1 LLCVLSQDK
10 TAYKTEAEKLRR
22 EVEALTAQLRTAVPA
37 PASQD
42 SGTVVAKYEAE
53 IAQLRAKMQ
62 DVNSALAARSSELT
76 RAQDDGVRARQELDA
91 CVARAHELTAERD
104 DFATKLRETAEA
116 LSRVNAD
123 NTALRAQVSGL
134 KAERDRLVTEADS
147 RPASATMGSP
157 AAAGSPLPSRVL
169 SERDAGRIRRLN
181 EQIAQ
186 LQDWYGESVLRAYFG
201 TNGLN
206 SMCVLSVALCL
217 HAPLLIPMHCQCG
230 RCNRPVFRTDQN
242 GV

>member
-76 RAQDDGVRARQELDA
+76 RAQDDGVRARQDWM
-91 CVARAHELTAERD
+91 RAWPELT
-104 DFATKLRETAEA
+104 
-116 LSRVNAD
+116 N
-123 NTALRAQVSGL
+123 
-134 KAERDRLVTEADS
+134 
-147 RPASATMGSP
+147 
-157 AAAGSPLPSRVL
+157 
-169 SERDAGRIRRLN
+169 
-181 EQIAQ
+181 
-186 LQDWYGESVLRAYFG
+186 
-201 TNGLN
+201 
-206 SMCVLSVALCL
+206 
-217 HAPLLIPMHCQCG
+217 
-230 RCNRPVFRTDQN
+230 
-242 GV
+242 